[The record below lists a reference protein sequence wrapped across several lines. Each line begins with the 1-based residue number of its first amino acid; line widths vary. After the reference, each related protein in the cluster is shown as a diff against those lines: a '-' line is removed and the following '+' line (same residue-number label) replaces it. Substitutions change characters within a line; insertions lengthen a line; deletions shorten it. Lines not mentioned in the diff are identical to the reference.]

1 MKNNIIVILLIVNT
15 LILSFICWKVFY
27 SQPRYEKQCLNIA
40 QNLENIRLKD
50 KDYNQS
56 TIDHLSLFM
65 KNYLHC
71 VSDR

>member
-1 MKNNIIVILLIVNT
+1 MKNNLIIILLIINT
-15 LILSFICWKVFY
+15 LLLSVICWSIFY
-27 SQPRYEKQCLNIA
+27 SRPKYEKQCLNIA
-40 QNLENIRLKD
+40 QNFENMRLND

-71 VSDR
+71 ISDR